1 MSRLALLR
9 APSFARVFAAR
20 SISAFGTG
28 MAPVAV
34 PFAVLE
40 DLAGSPRDVGS
51 VVAAG
56 ALAQIGVQLF
66 GGALADRGS
75 RRRQMVGAD
84 VLAALAQ
91 GTFAVLLLGGVASL
105 RAAIAL
111 QALIGVSLALHW
123 PAAVGLVPLVAPR
136 DRLQPANALLAIAH
150 STALG
155 LGAAA
160 GGLLAAGFG
169 AGAALAVDAGSF
181 AASALLVMG
190 VRAAPQPR
198 SAAASLLA
206 ELRAGWNELVA
217 HRWLWT
223 IVLQFTVM
231 TTGWFGTYAV
241 VGPIVAK
248 QELGGA
254 GAWGAIAA
262 AHGFGLVAGG
272 ALMLRVRFE
281 RPMRAATLACFASA
295 LLPLLLF
302 APAALAWIALGA
314 FAIGIAQELFSVLWN
329 TALHT
334 HVDPAALS
342 RVSAYDVVGSIALVP
357 LGELAAGLGGEV
369 FGAPPTLLV
378 AAAAI
383 VLPTAAVLL
392 VPEVRHLRN
401 AK

>member
-1 MSRLALLR
+1 M
-9 APSFARVFAAR
+9 
-20 SISAFGTG
+20 T
-28 MAPVAV
+28 PVAV

-40 DLAGSPRDVGS
+40 NLGGTSLEVGY
-51 VVAAG
+51 VAAAG
-56 ALAQIGVQLF
+56 ALAQILVQLF

-75 RRRQMVGAD
+75 RQRQMVGAD
-84 VLAALAQ
+84 ALAALTQ
-91 GTFAVLLLGGVASL
+91 GAFAALLLAGAASL
-105 RAAIAL
+105 QAAVAL
-111 QALIGVSLALHW
+111 QALIGVSFALHW

-136 DRLQPANALLAIAH
+136 DRLQPANALLALAH

-155 LGAAA
+155 LGAAS
-160 GGLLAAGFG
+160 GGLLVAGFG
-169 AGAALAVDAGSF
+169 AGVALAVDAASF
-181 AASALLVMG
+181 AASALLVAG

-198 SAAASLLA
+198 SAAASLFA
-206 ELRAGWNELVA
+206 ELRAGWSEFVA

-248 QELGGA
+248 QALGGA
-254 GAWGAIAA
+254 EAWGAIAA
-262 AHGFGLVAGG
+262 GHGFGLVAGG

-281 RPMRAATLACFASA
+281 RPMLAATLACFANA
-295 LLPLLLF
+295 ALPLLLF

-314 FAIGIAQELFSVLWN
+314 FAIGIAQEVFNVLWN

-357 LGELAAGLGGEV
+357 LGEVLAGLSVEAIG
-369 FGAPPTLLV
+369 PPATLLW
-378 AAAAI
+378 ASAAI
-383 VLPTAAVLL
+383 IVPTAAVLL